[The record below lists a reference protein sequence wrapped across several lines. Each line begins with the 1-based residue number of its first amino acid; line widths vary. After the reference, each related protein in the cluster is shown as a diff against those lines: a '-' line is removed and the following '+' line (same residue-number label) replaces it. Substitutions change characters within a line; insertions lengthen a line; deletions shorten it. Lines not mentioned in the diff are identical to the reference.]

1 MSEEFINKLREIY
14 NKIMYFPN
22 KVLEIFNDYY
32 GEDRVDLQGF
42 TTFDNIISGIQD
54 YYPINYIVPTKL
66 NLDSPSTFSY
76 LSKSEKSRLFE
87 LLTPASYNCPIGSQE
102 EIAMLLIPELRDLIR
117 RVISKNGFI
126 LVHFPK
132 VRVTNEHNK
141 YVDITHL
148 WAKVQIN
155 IDGNS
160 LGYFSLNRSEYPISH
175 IVSDYMHSH
184 ICGINMTD
192 STQFKSPCLG
202 RGPIRNTLST
212 LASGFDENIWQLFC
226 LELDRYV
233 RVESLSGGPYR
244 RLEEIR
250 NEKYAIDRTLIDF
263 PKEFGHYHIEYDDAN
278 HFFTKEN
285 MKDFL
290 VFLISSDVLKF
301 NFNGEN
307 YGIAIPF
314 VKYNVLVSNLFIEW
328 YNTRFKEGKVGFSL
342 NGLLVK
348 NILKKAIV
356 KGTKI
361 EYLRYSN
368 NSNNGIR
375 GEGDLICTFKG
386 EPVYRHIIIENEN
399 SENTSILLN
408 YNIVCNITRAILETL
423 NFKYGREN
431 NSEEAGFSS
440 QVHYI

>member
-1 MSEEFINKLREIY
+1 MSEEFINKLRDIY
-14 NKIMYFPN
+14 NGIMYYPN

-32 GEDRVDLQGF
+32 GEDKVDLQGF
-42 TTFDNIISGIQD
+42 TTFDTIVNNIQNSCPISS
-54 YYPINYIVPTKL
+54 IVPTKI

-76 LSKSEKSRLFE
+76 LSKDEKSRLFN
-87 LLTPASYNCPIGSQE
+87 LLTSASYSCPIGSQE
-102 EIAMLLIPELRDLIR
+102 DIAMLLIPELKALISG
-117 RVISKNGFI
+117 IITKNGFI

-132 VRVTNEHNK
+132 VRITNEHNK

-155 IDGNS
+155 INGNS

-175 IVSDYMHSH
+175 IEADYMHSH
-184 ICGINMTD
+184 VSGINMTNP
-192 STQFKSPCLG
+192 TQFKSPCLG

-212 LASGFDENIWQLFC
+212 LASCFDENIWQLFC

-244 RLEEIR
+244 RLEEIKNR
-250 NEKYAIDRTLIDF
+250 RYNTERVLIDF
-263 PKEFGHYHIEYDDAN
+263 PKEYTYYQIEYDEEN
-278 HFFTKEN
+278 RFSEEN

-301 NFNGEN
+301 NFNGEA

-314 VKYNVLVSNLFIEW
+314 AKYNVLVSNLFIKW
-328 YNTRFKEGKVGFSL
+328 YNMRFKEGKVGLSL
-342 NGLLVK
+342 QGLLDK
-348 NILKKAIV
+348 EILKKAIV
-356 KGTKI
+356 KGTQI
-361 EYLRYSN
+361 EYLIYFN
-368 NSNNGIR
+368 NSNNSIR

-386 EPVYRHIIIENEN
+386 EPVYRHIIIENE
-399 SENTSILLN
+399 SIENTAILLN
-408 YNIVCNITRAILETL
+408 YKIVCNITRAILGTL
-423 NFKYGREN
+423 NFKYGR
-431 NSEEAGFSS
+431 EEAGFSS